1 MVAVTAM
8 VPPEPNCHARV
19 TPSLLSSVAECCG
32 YKSPASGPVAP
43 GRVGGGE
50 GDTGPYAAWGLVTDA
65 DGVRDAEGVREAGA
79 AGAAGVATNS
89 VGFGEGPNE
98 GDTTALDVLSAALLA
113 ASGEGKALRSGD
125 VESGDAPPSGMPTVG
140 DGDAA
145 VSGTLTPTEKLM
157 LTTCSWV
164 EAGRASLSIM
174 AGFIVYRQYNNPH
187 VLQHAPTAICC
198 CSVLSER
205 CTESEHQQ
213 QRQQPQSVHQLCC
226 CRRWSGDYCTPALT
240 FFPSPAAL

>member
-1 MVAVTAM
+1 MLVTISARLPVMNPEGLMPMANHACRCMVAVMAM

-43 GRVGGGE
+43 GRVGDGE
-50 GDTGPYAAWGLVTDA
+50 GDTGPYAAWGLVA
-65 DGVRDAEGVREAGA
+65 DDEGVRDTEGVREAGA
-79 AGAAGVATNS
+79 GGVATNS

-98 GDTTALDVLSAALLA
+98 GDTTAPDALSAEVLA
-113 ASGEGKALRSGD
+113 ASGEGRALGSGD

-157 LTTCSWV
+157 LTTFLLEPCCWMGLPAVDGPVPNTTAVAPEGEMGWV
-164 EAGRASLSIM
+164 AWARGR
-174 AGFIVYRQYNNPH
+174 VTTR
-187 VLQHAPTAICC
+187 VPT
-198 CSVLSER
+198 
-205 CTESEHQQ
+205 
-213 QRQQPQSVHQLCC
+213 P
-226 CRRWSGDYCTPALT
+226 PACV
-240 FFPSPAAL
+240 